1 MCSMEGI
8 VPSFGDSYMKQRGD
22 PASQVSFRHGD
33 YSSAADSENL
43 CPRGAMPYACRGQIS
58 TTRRGLDGA
67 RQTHCHEE
75 SEGVGAGAGRQADV
89 DAGGTSLGVSTCW
102 VKMGGSS

>member
-1 MCSMEGI
+1 MEGI

-58 TTRRGLDGA
+58 TTRRELDGT
-67 RQTHCHEE
+67 RQTHVTR
-75 SEGVGAGAGRQADV
+75 SQVWAQVQVGRQMWTPV
-89 DAGGTSLGVSTCW
+89 GLLWVFLLAG
-102 VKMGGSS
+102 

>member
-1 MCSMEGI
+1 MEGI

-33 YSSAADSENL
+33 YSSTADSENL

-67 RQTHCHEE
+67 RQTHVTR
-75 SEGVGAGAGRQADV
+75 SQRVWAQVQVGRQMWTPV
-89 DAGGTSLGVSTCW
+89 GLLWVFLLAG
-102 VKMGGSS
+102 